1 MIKPI
6 ITEKAVRLIEAE
18 NTLIFEV
25 DRRLSKTKIK
35 KEIEEMF
42 KVKIDS
48 IRTNIR
54 LNKKYAYTRLNKKN
68 PAIDVAT
75 KLGMI

>member
-1 MIKPI
+1 MKPI

-25 DRRLSKTKIK
+25 DRRLSKTEIK
-35 KEIEEMF
+35 KEIEETF
-42 KVKIDS
+42 NVKVEG
-48 IRTNIR
+48 IRTCIR
-54 LNKKYAYTRLNKKN
+54 LNKKYAYTKLNKKN

>member
-1 MIKPI
+1 MKPI
-6 ITEKAVRLIEAE
+6 VTEKAVRLIEAE

-25 DRRLSKTKIK
+25 DRRLSKKDIK
-35 KEIEEMF
+35 KEFEEMF
-42 KVKIDS
+42 KVKTDS
-48 IRTNIR
+48 INTLIK
-54 LNKKYAYTRLNKKN
+54 LNKKYAYIKLNAKN